1 MRIKLFWLYVGSFLV
16 SIAPIIVMVGFNW
29 GHYTSTPQSTFSLAI
44 GGVIAIVFILLKAM
58 DKLPKRA
65 KRIVYFIMWFFIL
78 KLLEPILLDLKW
90 IVGMAILGEAL
101 DMILFSW
108 RIKRMKEDILIDR
121 TAEVTSEKVEQA
133 IQNAVEKLNG
143 RV

>member
-29 GHYTSTPQSTFSLAI
+29 GHYTSTPKSTFSLAI
-44 GGVIAIVFILLKAM
+44 GGVLAVAFILLKAM

-65 KRIVYFIMWFFIL
+65 KRIVYFIMWFFML
-78 KLLEPILLDLKW
+78 TLLEPILLELKW
-90 IVGMAILGEAL
+90 IVAMAILGEAL
-101 DMILFSW
+101 DMIMFSW
-108 RIKRMKEDILIDR
+108 KIKRLKEDMLIER
-121 TAEVTSEKVEQA
+121 TADATSAKVEQA
-133 IQNAVEKLNG
+133 IQSAVEKLSG